1 MSEWVEIK
9 IKDYYKDAVGEAEY
23 TYVSKEVY
31 EALANKFRK
40 QAHAEKM
47 RNLRHMASE
56 GYIEG
61 ETEDFMMV
69 KGETLEDLIIRQAEL
84 ETLQKAMQSL
94 TKVQRER
101 LHLYFFEGLSS
112 REIAQKQH
120 INQNAVWKSI
130 QSSVKKM
137 KRFFT

>member
-1 MSEWVEIK
+1 MSEWVEIR
-9 IKDYYKDAVGEAEY
+9 IKDYYKDAVGESEY

-40 QAHAEKM
+40 KAHAEQM

-61 ETEDFMMV
+61 ETEDFMMER
-69 KGETLEDLIIRQAEL
+69 GETLEDIIIRQAEL
-84 ETLQKAMQSL
+84 EILQKAMQSL

-101 LHLYFFEGLSS
+101 LYLYFFEGLSS
-112 REIAQKQH
+112 REIAQKQQ

-137 KRFFT
+137 RNFFT